1 MKKIINENTAKMKK
15 LVLLL
20 FLFAGVNS
28 FLSAQDGGDRRDD
41 RRKAEF
47 EQFKAKRIEFIT
59 KELEL
64 TEDEAKVFWPICNE
78 LQEKKFE
85 VNKQLR
91 EAVREFFKQEK
102 KGEKHSESDYKKLV
116 DLHVSV
122 KVKEAQLEEQYV
134 EKFAKVISAEKIF
147 RYQRAEQEFAR
158 KMLDQREKRPTRD

>member
-1 MKKIINENTAKMKK
+1 MKK
-15 LVLLL
+15 LMLLL
-20 FLFAGVNS
+20 FLLAGVSS
-28 FLSAQDGGDRRDD
+28 FLSAQDGDD
-41 RRKAEF
+41 RKPGGNRGPGDDKRKIEF

-59 KELEL
+59 KELNL
-64 TEDEAKVFWPICNE
+64 TEDEAKVFWPICDE

-91 EAVREFFKQEK
+91 DAIRKFFREEK
-102 KGEKHSESDYKKLV
+102 NGEKHSESDYKKLV

-147 RYQRAEQEFAR
+147 RYQHAEQEFAR
-158 KMLDQREKRPTRD
+158 KMLDQREKRPPRE